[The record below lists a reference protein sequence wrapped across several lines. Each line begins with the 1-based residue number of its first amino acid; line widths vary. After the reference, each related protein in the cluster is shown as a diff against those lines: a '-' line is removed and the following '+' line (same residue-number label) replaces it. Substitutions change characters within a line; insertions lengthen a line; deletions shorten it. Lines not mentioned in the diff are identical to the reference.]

1 MDDQQTFDKKIQFIK
16 QATAEAETTL
26 EATGTILQKDREEFY
41 IKSTRVYQ
49 LSEYAKDENLY
60 LSLASLFAGAFLGVI
75 VNWATA
81 EKPELSKAGVVALA
95 LFAAVTLIFIGIWLR
110 AHRRLSKAMEML
122 ERKGKEAGD

>member
-1 MDDQQTFDKKIQFIK
+1 MDNQQPFDRKIQFIK

-26 EATGTILQKDREEFY
+26 EATGTIIQKDREEFY

-81 EKPELSKAGVVALA
+81 EKLEMTKAGWVALV
-95 LFAAVTLIFIGIWLR
+95 LFAAVTLIFICIWFR
-110 AHRRLSKAMEML
+110 AHGRLNKAMELL
-122 ERKGKEAGD
+122 ERKGKGAND